1 MYALWST
8 AYLDFPVCEYTCY
21 VSENEWI
28 RLHNDFNTSKMFVR
42 IIKNDA
48 YWICALNSPISGIS
62 DKSIYVPMWMLSQ
75 IDTSGD
81 GETLQIEFMPTEAFD
96 HSEKIVLQS
105 LNNVEIEDIQELLS
119 NELTKLAIL
128 QKDTIIS
135 VKLDYEEL
143 LFRVVR
149 LEPASVVLCEGDEVV
164 LEFYETP
171 LALPIVEP
179 VKAVEPVKEVEAV
192 ERFNPWRNKD
202 FKPYMS

>member
-1 MYALWST
+1 MYTIWSS

-21 VSENEWI
+21 VNEKEWV

-42 IIKNDA
+42 IIKDDV

-75 IDTSGD
+75 IYASGD
-81 GETLQIEFMPTEAFD
+81 GEPLQIEFMPTEAFD
-96 HSEKIVLQS
+96 HSEKIVLQA
-105 LNNVEIEDIQELLS
+105 LNNVEVEDIQELLS

-128 QKDTIIS
+128 QKNTIIT

-149 LEPASVVLCEGDEVV
+149 LEPASVVLCEGDEVE
-164 LEFYETP
+164 LEFYE
-171 LALPIVEP
+171 
-179 VKAVEPVKEVEAV
+179 EAV
-192 ERFNPWRNKD
+192 PTSVERSVAINPTPEVPAPVRFNPWRNKD
-202 FKPYMS
+202 FKPYIS